1 MTLSQILE
9 LIQSSI
15 GSLTFLSS
23 GAPGTA
29 ASSSSGILKGL
40 GYAIAVFTPASQSF
54 SPLLF
59 FVLCISLVGLGI
71 GLIKR
76 IIKL

>member
-1 MTLSQILE
+1 MTLSQIVE
-9 LIQSSI
+9 LIQSAI
-15 GSLTFLSS
+15 GSLSFLAS
-23 GAPGTA
+23 GSPATT
-29 ASSSSGILKGL
+29 ASSTTGILKGV
-40 GYAIAVFTPASQSF
+40 GYAIAVFTPTSASF

-59 FVLCISLVGLGI
+59 FVLCIALVGFGI